1 MPQHAIFVGPKG
13 LAGCLSSLLTLG
25 VYAAEASFLKLPVHW
40 KRWPAIGGVAVGL
53 DGMIF
58 PRALDVGYCTIRAL
72 LQGDVPRTVIGGY
85 CQLGPVP
92 GAGRVLD

>member
-1 MPQHAIFVGPKG
+1 MPVLAADVGSVCG
-13 LAGCLSSLLTLG
+13 GSLVSETAGSL
-25 VYAAEASFLKLPVHW
+25 EAVA
-40 KRWPAIGGVAVGL
+40 AIGGVAVGL

-85 CQLGPVP
+85 CQVGPVP
-92 GAGRVLD
+92 GAGRVLDKHSSHLWIFGVAWH